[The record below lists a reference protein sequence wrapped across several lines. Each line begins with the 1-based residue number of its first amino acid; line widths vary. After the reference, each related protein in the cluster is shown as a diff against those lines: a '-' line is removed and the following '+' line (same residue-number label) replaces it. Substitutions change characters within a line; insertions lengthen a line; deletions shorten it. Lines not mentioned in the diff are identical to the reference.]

1 MIRIGWCRNAESLGG
16 AEAATVEEHGKVDDV
31 SHVVMA
37 IDVGV
42 TQHTVEVLVYGL
54 DDDMRVTSKDGDEGA
69 FREEHSNLQTEETR
83 E

>member
-16 AEAATVEEHGKVDDV
+16 AEAATVEEHGQVNDV

-42 TQHTVEVLVYGL
+42 T
-54 DDDMRVTSKDGDEGA
+54 
-69 FREEHSNLQTEETR
+69 
-83 E
+83 